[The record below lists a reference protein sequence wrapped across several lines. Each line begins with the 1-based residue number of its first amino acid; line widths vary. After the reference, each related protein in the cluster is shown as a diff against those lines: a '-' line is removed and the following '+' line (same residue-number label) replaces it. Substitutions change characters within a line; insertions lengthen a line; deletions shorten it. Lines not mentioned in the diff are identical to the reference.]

1 MKNILFIHQSA
12 ELYGSD
18 KTLLVF
24 LSRLNRQEFFPLV
37 VLPFEGPLK
46 TELEKLNI
54 QVEIMPVLKV
64 YRKMFTPANLLAFFT
79 GYRKSVKA
87 LDVLNAKYK
96 FDLVYS
102 NTLAVLLGMVYAK
115 KRKIRHVWHV
125 HEIITTPKPVADF
138 FAKAL
143 KRNADVVLC
152 NSYATQDNLTSRVD
166 GLEPKCVVVHN
177 GLDVERKND
186 TDYVPLPGYEKTDVV
201 VTLLGRIGWFKGH
214 KWLLQAYVEY
224 LKDSGIKLVFAGSP
238 VPGQESYQHELEEI
252 IVTNGLQDKVTIL
265 PFTKALQPIWDVTTI
280 AVVPSTEPEP
290 FGLVAI
296 EAMLEKKPVVASNH
310 GGLKEIVINNETGFL
325 IEPHNSKA
333 LADALLQLA
342 QDATLREK
350 FAKKGYERA
359 TTVFTLDNYVEGI
372 ANVLR

>member
-24 LSRLNRQEFFPLV
+24 LSRINRQEFFPLV
-37 VLPFEGPLK
+37 VLPFDGPLK
-46 TELEKLNI
+46 NELEKLNI
-54 QVEIMPVLKV
+54 QVEILPVLKV

-79 GYRKSVKA
+79 GYRTSVKA
-87 LDVLNAKYK
+87 LDVLHAKYK

-115 KRKIRHVWHV
+115 KRNLRHVWHV
-125 HEIITTPKPVADF
+125 HEIITTPKPVANF

-152 NSYATQDNLTSRVD
+152 NSYATQDNLTARVH

-177 GLDVERKND
+177 GLDVER
-186 TDYVPLPGYEKTDVV
+186 TSSEDYIPLPGYTKDDIV

-214 KWLLQAYVEY
+214 KWLLQAYIDY
-224 LKDSGIKLVFAGSP
+224 LKDSGIKFIFAGSP
-238 VPGQESYQHELEEI
+238 VPGQESYLYELEEI
-252 IVTNGLQDKVTIL
+252 IATSGLQDKITIL

-310 GGLKEIVINNETGFL
+310 GGLKEIVVNNETGFL
-325 IEPHNSKA
+325 VEPHNNKA

-342 QDATLREK
+342 QESGLRDK
-350 FAKKGYERA
+350 FAVAGYERA
-359 TTVFTLDNYVEGI
+359 TTVFTLDNYIAGI
-372 ANVLR
+372 ENVLR

>member
-37 VLPFEGPLK
+37 VLPSEGPLK

-64 YRKMFTPANLLAFFT
+64 YRKMFTPANLFSFFK
-79 GYRKSVKA
+79 GYKKSVKA
-87 LDVLNAKYK
+87 LDALHARYR
-96 FDLVYS
+96 FDVVYS

-115 KRKIRHVWHV
+115 KRNIRHVWHV

-143 KRNADVVLC
+143 KRNADVVIC
-152 NSYATQDNLTSRVD
+152 NSYATQDNLTKRVH

-177 GLDVERKND
+177 GLDVERTN
-186 TDYVPLPGYEKTDVV
+186 TVMHEPLKGYTATDVV

-214 KWLLQAYVEY
+214 KWLLQAYIEH
-224 LKDSGIKLVFAGSP
+224 LKDSGIKLIFAGSP

-252 IVTNGLQDKVTIL
+252 IATNNLQDRVTIL

-310 GGLKEIVINNETGFL
+310 GGLKEIVVDNQTGFL
-325 IEPHNSKA
+325 VEPQNTKA

-342 QDATLREK
+342 SNAALREQ
-350 FAKKGYERA
+350 FARAGYERA
-359 TTVFTLDNYVEGI
+359 TTVFTLDNYVNGI
-372 ANVLR
+372 TNILR